1 MVITNTKRRKRKQ
14 KKNTRK
20 TSKSLVGGLS
30 LFKKKSE
37 KALQKKVKVIN
48 LHDLKTLVFSNKD
61 ILDNLM
67 KTLKSNGI
75 ISSNKQIKYTINLG
89 HLLRNNTIQNI
100 SSKSALFA
108 FEDLPK

>member
-1 MVITNTKRRKRKQ
+1 MVTNTKRRTNKRKRQ
-14 KKNTRK
+14 KKNIRK
-20 TSKSLVGGLS
+20 TSKSLVRGLS

-75 ISSNKQIKYTINLG
+75 ISSNKQIKYTIVG
-89 HLLRNNTIQNI
+89 DEESDI
-100 SSKSALFA
+100 KSGWN
-108 FEDLPK
+108 KV

>member
-1 MVITNTKRRKRKQ
+1 MVTNTKRRKQ
-14 KKNTRK
+14 KKNIRK

-67 KTLKSNGI
+67 KTLI
-75 ISSNKQIKYTINLG
+75 QCFLNLMKIVYP
-89 HLLRNNTIQNI
+89 RKT
-100 SSKSALFA
+100 KF
-108 FEDLPK
+108 